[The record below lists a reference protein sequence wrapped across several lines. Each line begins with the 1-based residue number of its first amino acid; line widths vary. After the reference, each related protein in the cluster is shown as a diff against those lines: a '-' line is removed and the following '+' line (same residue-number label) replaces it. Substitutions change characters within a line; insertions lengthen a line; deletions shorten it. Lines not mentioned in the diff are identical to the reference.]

1 MEKKA
6 LQDEVAAMLDSASS
20 AFAEAVDNFCGGLD
34 GELAAY
40 AEEGFR
46 QAVRLANAGHLMHLE
61 ADPAYP
67 LLIKMQSLQ
76 RQMMLPSA
84 DAVYHFACLHSD
96 YTYRLVGNR
105 GSAHLFQIAIYQGS
119 SARYPQ
125 FEITCDRDNL
135 TTEWLGPG
143 REIDLV
149 LDAKTRPGLGESQ
162 LPLPQGDCEIH
173 IRQYYNDWDM
183 EQPASLWLERE
194 DADYPPSSTEPGEI
208 AARLEQMSS
217 WLRVQ
222 SALAK
227 QYVGSFF
234 LVEPDTLNVIEIP
247 GAFAGTRY
255 LNGHFRCNNDE
266 AIILE
271 VQPPAARYWG
281 FQLSNLAWEALDYYR
296 RQTSIN
302 GCQASIDADGMF
314 RAVISQRDPGVAN
327 WLDPGGRVIGL
338 ISGRYFQSENA
349 PVPKLKKVPFE
360 KLSKYLPA
368 DTSRID
374 RAQRAENLR
383 GRWRSAHRRICSDQ

>member
-1 MEKKA
+1 MDRKP
-6 LQDEVAAMLDSASS
+6 LQNEVAALLDSTSRS
-20 AFAEAVDNFCGGLD
+20 FAEAVNNFCGGLD

-40 AEEGFR
+40 AQEGYR

-84 DAVYHFACLHSD
+84 DAVYHFASLHSD
-96 YTYRLVGNR
+96 FSYRLVGNR
-105 GSAHLFQIAIYQGS
+105 GSSHLFQIAIYQGS
-119 SARYPQ
+119 SARYPE
-125 FEITCDRDNL
+125 FELSCDRDNL
-135 TTEWLGPG
+135 TSDWLGPG
-143 REIDLV
+143 RDIDLV
-149 LDAKTRPGLGESQ
+149 LDAKSRPELGDSHV
-162 LPLPQGDCEIH
+162 PLPQGECEIH
-173 IRQYYNDWDM
+173 IRQYYNDWET
-183 EQPASLWLERE
+183 EQPANLLLERE
-194 DADYPPSSTEPGEI
+194 DADYPPAAANPGEI
-208 AARLEQMSS
+208 TARAERMNN

-234 LVEPDTLNVIEIP
+234 GVEPDTMNVIEIP

-266 AIILE
+266 AIVLE

-302 GCQASIDADGMF
+302 SHQAIIDSDGMF

-327 WLDPGGRVIGL
+327 WLDPGGREIGL
-338 ISGRYFQSENA
+338 VSGRYFQSDDA
-349 PVPKLKKVPFE
+349 PVPRLTKLPLAQ
-360 KLSKYLPA
+360 LSEFLP
-368 DTSRID
+368 DDSVRID
-374 RAQRAENLR
+374 GKQRAENLR
-383 GRWRSAHRRICSDQ
+383 GRWRSAHRRFCSDQ